1 MWLLFLDLSTQT
13 AGGVGNVAG
22 EMMNTSYVGNILI
35 ALVFVVIILIYGFLL
50 DPHNMLINLFSLYIG
65 FVVVEFFP
73 FEQWGIFG
81 GTTWLGQL
89 IFFIATVVVTAII
102 LSLTHLFKIVYTR
115 NFLARWWQ
123 AVSGGLLHGGLLVSI
138 LLSFLPA
145 KFLTQFSPWM
155 LNIFTS
161 GKGHFW
167 WTVLPILGL
176 LFMRNKIRAG
186 RPPAY

>member
-13 AGGVGNVAG
+13 AGGVGNLAG
-22 EMMNTSYVGNILI
+22 GVMDTSYVGN
-35 ALVFVVIILIYGFLL
+35 
-50 DPHNMLINLFSLYIG
+50 
-65 FVVVEFFP
+65 
-73 FEQWGIFG
+73 
-81 GTTWLGQL
+81 
-89 IFFIATVVVTAII
+89 FFIATVVVTAII

-176 LFMRNKIRAG
+176 L
-186 RPPAY
+186 